1 MSSVLQ
7 LLLEGERLE
16 TSRMAEIL
24 GLEQAEVE
32 SELTRLQDEKI
43 LLGWRP
49 VFNLAEVEEDQVRA
63 VIEVKISPEREGG
76 FDRLSLRISR
86 FDEVESCYLMSGGY
100 DLLVIVA
107 GTNLRTVATFVS
119 ERLATIDGVLS
130 TSTHFLLRA
139 YKEQRHLLVEE
150 GSVVDKPAVSP

>member
-16 TSRMAEIL
+16 THQMAEVL
-24 GLEQAEVE
+24 GMETAEVE
-32 SELTRLQDEKI
+32 SELTRLQEKKV

-49 VFNLAEVEEDQVRA
+49 VFNLSEVEEDLVRA

-107 GTNLRTVATFVS
+107 GKNLRSVAAFVS
-119 ERLATIDGVLS
+119 ERLATIEGVLS

-150 GSVVDKPAVSP
+150 SSVADKPAVSP